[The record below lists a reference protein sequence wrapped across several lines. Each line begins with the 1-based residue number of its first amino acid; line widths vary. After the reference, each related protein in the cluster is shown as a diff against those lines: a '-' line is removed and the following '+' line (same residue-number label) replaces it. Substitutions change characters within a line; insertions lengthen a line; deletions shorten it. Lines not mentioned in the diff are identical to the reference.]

1 MDKALLATRLAEWIK
16 EKVVAAGCK
25 GVVLGLSGG
34 IDSSVL
40 AALCIMVFPQNTLA
54 IIMPCHSTDEDR
66 THAETVA
73 LKFSIPTKTV
83 VLDNIYDNLLN
94 ILPDFQTDPSLSRL
108 AKANLKARL
117 RMVTL
122 YHAANQLKYLVAGSG
137 NRSEMTVGYFT
148 KHGDSGVDILPLG
161 SLVKKEVRDLARY
174 LEIPRE
180 IIDKPPSAGL
190 WAGQTDEAEMGF
202 TYEALDNY
210 ILTGKAP
217 ETLKK
222 RIEELRASGAHK
234 SATPPIPDFLT
245 GEEYVNVQRQKR
257 KQ

>member
-1 MDKALLATRLAEWIK
+1 METGLLAAKLEEWIK
-16 EKVVAAGCK
+16 DKVRSAGCK

-40 AALCIMVFPQNTLA
+40 AVLCIKVLPQNTLG
-54 IIMPCHSTDEDR
+54 IIMPCHSVEEDR
-66 THAETVA
+66 VHAETLA
-73 LKFSIPTKTV
+73 KKFSIPTKTT
-83 VLDNIYDNLLN
+83 VLDGTYDTLLK
-94 ILPDFQTDPSLSRL
+94 ILPDFQPDPSLTRL
-108 AKANLKARL
+108 AQANLKARL

-122 YHAANQLKYLVAGSG
+122 YHTANQLKYLVAGSG

-161 SLVKKEVRDLARY
+161 NLVKKQVRELARY
-174 LEIPRE
+174 LKIPQE

-190 WAGQTDEAEMGF
+190 WAGQTDEGEMGF
-202 TYEALDNY
+202 SYEALDNY

-217 ETLKK
+217 EALKK

-234 SATPPIPDFLT
+234 CTTPPVPPF
-245 GEEYVNVQRQKR
+245 
-257 KQ
+257 